1 MNTVRPSSSL
11 KLDDVEQVV
20 AEPLRFKARLAIGE
34 NAYTSLR
41 AVNKMRE
48 LWDVLGAAGTGAA
61 VAKSSLVA
69 STFFAPSGLLGML
82 GIGTAATPIGWVAFA
97 AIASGGACYGLY
109 RLLGQSKGS
118 RVIEIPRYL
127 NTPLDALGLALFDLL
142 APMAIRLAA
151 VDGGVSAA
159 ERQRLIQHLV
169 DDWGLDPD
177 FVAQAL
183 ELVEPDAVTGSLETM
198 AQEAA
203 TFLHAN
209 PDCNHA
215 EIAKEYVEFLRE
227 LLETDGAIT
236 PEEQSALDLLAESL
250 KTVPPSALTQ
260 HWFKARAQVSQFSGQ
275 VKGVITEAAQK
286 TWDKLPTPAVPS
298 IDPAQAIDRVQ
309 QTAKALGRH
318 VGESV
323 DQLSQSTR
331 GLIGRIRGG
340 RFRIRTIKHARAC

>member
-1 MNTVRPSSSL
+1 MNPVRPSSGL

-20 AEPLRFKARLAIGE
+20 SEPLRFKARLAIGE

-97 AIASGGACYGLY
+97 AIASGGACYGMY

-159 ERQRLIQHLV
+159 ERARLIQHLV

-183 ELVEPDAVTGSLETM
+183 ELVEPEAVTGSLETM

-203 TFLHAN
+203 GFLHAN

-215 EIAKEYVEFLRE
+215 EIAREYVEFLRE
-227 LLETDGAIT
+227 LLETDGALT
-236 PEEQSALDLLAESL
+236 PEEQTALDLLAQRL
-250 KTVPPSALTQ
+250 KTAPPSALTQ
-260 HWFKARAQVSQFSGQ
+260 HWLKASAQVSQFSGQ

-309 QTAKALGRH
+309 QSARALGRQ

-331 GLIGRIRGG
+331 GLIGRVTR
-340 RFRIRTIKHARAC
+340 RD

>member
-340 RFRIRTIKHARAC
+340 AFQNSDNKAR

>member
-1 MNTVRPSSSL
+1 MNPVRPSSSL

-20 AEPLRFKARLAIGE
+20 SEPLRFKARLAIGE

-97 AIASGGACYGLY
+97 AIASGGACYGMY

-159 ERQRLIQHLV
+159 ERARLIRHLV
-169 DDWGLDPD
+169 DDWGLDQD

-183 ELVEPDAVTGSLETM
+183 ELVEPDAVTGSLEAM

-203 TFLHAN
+203 GFLHAN

-215 EIAKEYVEFLRE
+215 EIAREYVEFLRE

-236 PEEQSALDLLAESL
+236 PQEQSALDLLAQHL
-250 KTVPPSALTQ
+250 KTAPPGALTQ
-260 HWFKARAQVSQFSGQ
+260 HWLKASAQVSQFSGQ

-286 TWDKLPTPAVPS
+286 TWDKLPAPAMPS

-309 QTAKALGRH
+309 QTARVLGRQ

-323 DQLSQSTR
+323 DHLSQSAR
-331 GLIGRIRGG
+331 GLIGRVTR
-340 RFRIRTIKHARAC
+340 RD

>member
-1 MNTVRPSSSL
+1 MNTVRPASV

-69 STFFAPSGLLGML
+69 STFFAPSGLLGLL
-82 GIGTAATPIGWVAFA
+82 GLGTAATPIGWVAFA
-97 AIASGGACYGLY
+97 AIASGGACYGMY
-109 RLLGQSKGS
+109 RLLGQGKGS

-159 ERQRLIQHLV
+159 ERNQLIQHLV

-183 ELVEPDAVTGSLETM
+183 ELVEPDAVTGSLEAM

-203 TFLHAN
+203 SFLHAN

-215 EIAKEYVEFLRE
+215 EIAREYIEFLRE

-236 PEEQSALDLLAESL
+236 PEEQSALDLLEQQL
-250 KTVPPSALTQ
+250 KTAPPSALTQ
-260 HWFKARAQVSQFSGQ
+260 HWLKASSQVSQFSGQ
-275 VKGVITEAAQK
+275 VKDVIVEAAQK
-286 TWDKLPTPAVPS
+286 TWDKFPTPSVPS

-309 QTAKALGRH
+309 QTARALGRQ

-331 GLIGRIRGG
+331 GLIGRITR
-340 RFRIRTIKHARAC
+340 RS

>member
-1 MNTVRPSSSL
+1 
-11 KLDDVEQVV
+11 
-20 AEPLRFKARLAIGE
+20 
-34 NAYTSLR
+34 
-41 AVNKMRE
+41 
-48 LWDVLGAAGTGAA
+48 
-61 VAKSSLVA
+61 
-69 STFFAPSGLLGML
+69 ML
-82 GIGTAATPIGWVAFA
+82 GIGTAATPMGWVAFA

-159 ERQRLIQHLV
+159 ERARLIRHLV

-183 ELVEPDAVTGSLETM
+183 ELVEPDAVSGSLETM

-215 EIAKEYVEFLRE
+215 EIAKQYVEFLRE

-250 KTVPPSALTQ
+250 KTAPPSALTQ

-309 QTAKALGRH
+309 QTARALGRH

-331 GLIGRIRGG
+331 GLIGRIRG
-340 RFRIRTIKHARAC
+340 RD

>member
-1 MNTVRPSSSL
+1 MNTVRPSSTL

-159 ERQRLIQHLV
+159 ERERLIQHLV
-169 DDWGLDPD
+169 DDWGLNPD
-177 FVAQAL
+177 FVTQAL
-183 ELVEPDAVTGSLETM
+183 ELVEPDAVIGSLETM

-250 KTVPPSALTQ
+250 KTAPPSALTQ

-309 QTAKALGRH
+309 QTARALGRH

-331 GLIGRIRGG
+331 GLIGRIRG
-340 RFRIRTIKHARAC
+340 RD

>member
-1 MNTVRPSSSL
+1 MNPVRPSSSL

-20 AEPLRFKARLAIGE
+20 SEPLRFKARLAIGE

-97 AIASGGACYGLY
+97 AIASGGACYGMY

-159 ERQRLIQHLV
+159 ERERLIQHLV

-183 ELVEPDAVTGSLETM
+183 ELVEPEAVTGSLETM

-203 TFLHAN
+203 GFLHAN

-215 EIAKEYVEFLRE
+215 EIAREYVEFLRE
-227 LLETDGAIT
+227 LLETDGALT
-236 PEEQSALDLLAESL
+236 PEEQTALDLLAQRL
-250 KTVPPSALTQ
+250 KTAPPSALTQ
-260 HWFKARAQVSQFSGQ
+260 HWLKASAQVSQFSGQ
-275 VKGVITEAAQK
+275 VKDVITEAAQK

-309 QTAKALGRH
+309 QSARALGRQ

-331 GLIGRIRGG
+331 GLIGRVTR
-340 RFRIRTIKHARAC
+340 RD

>member
-1 MNTVRPSSSL
+1 MSTVRPASGL

-20 AEPLRFKARLAIGE
+20 ADPLRFKARLAIGE

-69 STFFAPSGLLGML
+69 GTFFAPSGLLGML

-97 AIASGGACYGLY
+97 AIASGGACYGMY
-109 RLLGQSKGS
+109 RLLGQSKGT

-151 VDGGVSAA
+151 VDGGVSTA
-159 ERQRLIQHLV
+159 ERARLIRHLV

-183 ELVEPDAVTGSLETM
+183 ELVEPDAVTGSLEAM

-227 LLETDGAIT
+227 LLESDGAIT
-236 PEEQSALDLLAESL
+236 PEEQSALDLLAERL
-250 KTVPPSALTQ
+250 KTAPPSALTQ
-260 HWFKARAQVSQFSGQ
+260 HWLNARVQVSQFSGQ
-275 VKGVITEAAQK
+275 VKDVITDTAQR
-286 TWDKLPTPAVPS
+286 TWDKLPAPAMPS
-298 IDPAQAIDRVQ
+298 IDPAQAIERVQ
-309 QTAKALGRH
+309 QTAKTLGRQ

-331 GLIGRIRGG
+331 GLIGRITR
-340 RFRIRTIKHARAC
+340 RN

>member
-1 MNTVRPSSSL
+1 MSTVRPASGL
-11 KLDDVEQVV
+11 ELDDVEQVV
-20 AEPLRFKARLAIGE
+20 ADPLRFKARLAIGE

-69 STFFAPSGLLGML
+69 GTFFAPSGLLGML

-97 AIASGGACYGLY
+97 AIASGGACYGMY
-109 RLLGQSKGS
+109 RLLGQSKGT

-151 VDGGVSAA
+151 VDGGVSTA
-159 ERQRLIQHLV
+159 ERARLIRHLV

-183 ELVEPDAVTGSLETM
+183 ELVEPDAVTGSLEAM

-227 LLETDGAIT
+227 LLESDGAIT
-236 PEEQSALDLLAESL
+236 PEEQSALDLLAERL
-250 KTVPPSALTQ
+250 KTAPPSALTQ
-260 HWFKARAQVSQFSGQ
+260 HWLNARVQVSQFSGQ
-275 VKGVITEAAQK
+275 VKDVITDTAQR
-286 TWDKLPTPAVPS
+286 TWDKLPAPAMPS
-298 IDPAQAIDRVQ
+298 IDPAQAIERVQ
-309 QTAKALGRH
+309 QTAKTLGRQ

-331 GLIGRIRGG
+331 GLIGRITR
-340 RFRIRTIKHARAC
+340 RN

>member
-1 MNTVRPSSSL
+1 MNTVRPSGSL

-82 GIGTAATPIGWVAFA
+82 GIGTAATPMGWVAFA

-159 ERQRLIQHLV
+159 ERARLIRHLV

-183 ELVEPDAVTGSLETM
+183 ELVEPDAVSGSLETM

-250 KTVPPSALTQ
+250 KTAPPSALTQ

-309 QTAKALGRH
+309 QTARALGRH

-331 GLIGRIRGG
+331 GLIGRIRG
-340 RFRIRTIKHARAC
+340 RD

>member
-1 MNTVRPSSSL
+1 MNTVRPARGL

-20 AEPLRFKARLAIGE
+20 ADPLRFKARLAIGE

-48 LWDVLGAAGTGAA
+48 LWDVLGAAGTGVA

-69 STFFAPSGLLGML
+69 GTFFAPSGLLGML

-109 RLLGQSKGS
+109 RLLGQSKGT

-151 VDGGVSAA
+151 VDGGVSTA
-159 ERQRLIQHLV
+159 ERNWLIHHLV

-177 FVAQAL
+177 FVTQAIK
-183 ELVEPDAVTGSLETM
+183 LVEPDAMTGSLEAM

-203 TFLHAN
+203 SFLHAN

-236 PEEQSALDLLAESL
+236 PEEQSALDLLALRL
-250 KTVPPSALTQ
+250 KTAPPSALTQ
-260 HWFKARAQVSQFSGQ
+260 HWLNARAQVSQFSGQ
-275 VKGVITEAAQK
+275 VKDVITETAQK

-309 QTAKALGRH
+309 QTAKALGRQ

-331 GLIGRIRGG
+331 GLIGRITR
-340 RFRIRTIKHARAC
+340 RH

>member
-340 RFRIRTIKHARAC
+340 GVSEFGQ